1 MRAKRCFKRQAR
13 VPRALHPIMSSCA
26 VSEAVPA
33 LCRRF
38 IVRECDGSDADAR
51 ALEHFDRCMSAEL
64 LGDEDEERLALPF
77 LQQVCASGAAES
89 SALNHPAT
97 GGEPS

>member
-1 MRAKRCFKRQAR
+1 
-13 VPRALHPIMSSCA
+13 MSLRA
-26 VSEAVPA
+26 VSEAAPA
-33 LCRRF
+33 LCRRV

-77 LQQVCASGAAES
+77 LQQVCASGAAGTES
-89 SALNHPAT
+89 
-97 GGEPS
+97 PSNRW